1 MTPKTPALALA
12 LVASLVAA
20 QDAGADE
27 RRPAI
32 VRHDP
37 LRLELEDPRSMAQ
50 RIPVVGQAAP
60 EDPWDGVM
68 PREAIPAELASIL
81 ARPELADQRVQL
93 LLSSGSRPRAL
104 RGTTR
109 ADVTL
114 LGSLGLG
121 AETAGVV
128 RSNEP
133 VVVVGEA
140 TSTSPTGATLRY
152 FKVRRGSAVA
162 YAPASQILIGEKT
175 GLGTAIGDAVGDA
188 LAPAFALG
196 TRIRR
201 DRFFHPEGDV
211 FRARVESLAPAKFR
225 ATAQG
230 MEGAALI
237 RVGKGF
243 FRNTAWMPTLSLG
256 MAIRFYD
263 PQAGGPP
270 TTPRANDFDLLV
282 VSWAER
288 FNHLLWRTPFQ
299 TDTGDFFGNEYYP
312 AIPYRVE
319 GEEVWVRV
327 VPAEVESKGPSPL
340 GKLLA
345 ATEAGEAVFYLEIQG
360 EPERVKTRRGTR
372 PKPRVWT
379 RLAKITFEEQLAD
392 FDQDAL
398 HYSPGMAGRGFEPT
412 GLVTRIRRPV
422 YRASQDVREGL
433 VDELEDQE

>member
-1 MTPKTPALALA
+1 M
-12 LVASLVAA
+12 
-20 QDAGADE
+20 
-27 RRPAI
+27 
-32 VRHDP
+32 
-37 LRLELEDPRSMAQ
+37 
-50 RIPVVGQAAP
+50 
-60 EDPWDGVM
+60 
-68 PREAIPAELASIL
+68 
-81 ARPELADQRVQL
+81 
-93 LLSSGSRPRAL
+93 
-104 RGTTR
+104 
-109 ADVTL
+109 
-114 LGSLGLG
+114 
-121 AETAGVV
+121 
-128 RSNEP
+128 
-133 VVVVGEA
+133 
-140 TSTSPTGATLRY
+140 
-152 FKVRRGSAVA
+152 
-162 YAPASQILIGEKT
+162 
-175 GLGTAIGDAVGDA
+175 
-188 LAPAFALG
+188 
-196 TRIRR
+196 
-201 DRFFHPEGDV
+201 

-345 ATEAGEAVFYLEIQG
+345 ATEAGDCVGPNGTTSSSVPEIWMKSVG
-360 EPERVKTRRGTR
+360 RVGVQPSTFV
-372 PKPRVWT
+372 PAIDAAPRSRV
-379 RLAKITFEEQLAD
+379 A
-392 FDQDAL
+392 
-398 HYSPGMAGRGFEPT
+398 P
-412 GLVTRIRRPV
+412 
-422 YRASQDVREGL
+422 SQR
-433 VDELEDQE
+433 